1 MTTKPLSNKID
12 LDQLAKL
19 CGIKTTLADLDEG
32 FCENNYCQCSEE
44 MQDKGKCECG
54 CCECGFEDERERL
67 TSKYISAVESIAED
81 LLKEHGLKATQ
92 AKKRVC
98 EYKIVPVE
106 SWEDAA
112 DRIRMTIN
120 GVGYFFFTT
129 VREFMQSGPYTARE
143 CTLRHLHWVKDY
155 YSVYGDSNGQ
165 SRLDRALRY

>member
-1 MTTKPLSNKID
+1 MTTKLLSNKID

-44 MQDKGKCECG
+44 MQNKGK
-54 CCECGFEDERERL
+54 CECGFEDERERL
-67 TSKYISAVESIAED
+67 TSGYISDVERIAED
-81 LLKEHGLKATQ
+81 LLKEHGLKATRT
-92 AKKRVC
+92 KKYVC

-120 GVGYFFFTT
+120 GVGYFFFNT
-129 VREFMQSGPYTARE
+129 VREFMQSGPYTARS
-143 CTLRHLHWVKDY
+143 CVLNHLGWVKDY